1 MKKYSVM
8 ISGLLALACG
18 SQSEAASISN
28 PSFELDTFT
37 VFPGYIS
44 GNAPVSG
51 WTESTATQQG
61 INPGGG
67 SPFANN
73 GTIPDGSQVG
83 FIQTNS
89 NTNSFSN
96 TITDL
101 TPGQQYQLSY
111 RVNARSGQQT
121 RMSVEVGGVP
131 LVGSLVNAVGGA
143 NPYGYVVRNF
153 TATAETMP
161 LSVISSSTGDNTLV
175 IDDFQ
180 VVAKPSTP
188 WSVSSWTGD
197 GDSGI
202 SSTLVYTHAF
212 NLGSALDT
220 TINGVLFTGN
230 DQPEP
235 VVAGSFS
242 LSGPNTVFT
251 AVDNNNITSGGSL
264 ELANHFLYN
273 GTFNTLTLEGLT
285 GGQSYRTSLY
295 GVGWDDAA
303 TSNRTA
309 TFDSGG
315 EMLTID
321 EDQFDNNNGIR
332 IDLEFVA
339 SGSTHVIT
347 YDSLGGNT
355 FHTYGFSNAVIP
367 EPSGAA
373 LLGLGLAGLLLQ
385 RRRP

>member
-1 MKKYSVM
+1 MKNFSVM

-101 TPGQQYQLSY
+101 IPGQQYQLSY

-309 TFDSGG
+309 TQPAGKQPVPDAAPWITGTATAARLPRARFGPPPRSGRRHPRNAEAQRG
-315 EMLTID
+315 ETV
-321 EDQFDNNNGIR
+321 N
-332 IDLEFVA
+332 
-339 SGSTHVIT
+339 THQQKRT
-347 YDSLGGNT
+347 
-355 FHTYGFSNAVIP
+355 
-367 EPSGAA
+367 
-373 LLGLGLAGLLLQ
+373 
-385 RRRP
+385 RPNEH